1 MKSGNVA
8 MAVFGAIFRVVVAV
22 LAVFLIYRG
31 AVLCYD
37 YGYRIFTE
45 PAISSGEGRTVTVT
59 VTEDMSASDIGKLFE
74 SKGLVKEAGLFTLQ
88 YYLSEF
94 RADVKPGTFEL
105 STSMTAEEMMEAM
118 TVAPETDG
126 EDGAGETL
134 DGENV
139 GGDGETEPSEG
150 EE

>member
-1 MKSGNVA
+1 MKSGNVV
-8 MAVFGAIFRVVVAV
+8 MAVFGTIFRVVVAI
-22 LAVFLIYRG
+22 LAVFLIYKG
-31 AVLCYD
+31 AMLCYD

-59 VTEDMSASDIGKLFE
+59 VTEDMSASDIGELFE
-74 SKGLVKEAGLFTLQ
+74 SKGLVKDARLFTFQ

-105 STSMTAEEMMEAM
+105 RTSMTAEEMMEAM
-118 TVAPETDG
+118 TVNQET
-126 EDGAGETL
+126 AGEEDT
-134 DGENV
+134 
-139 GGDGETEPSEG
+139 G